1 MELTIRGQATPQTVA
16 TKEQMDLL
24 RQTIAKD
31 TSDVEF
37 ALFLELCRAK
47 RLDPFA
53 KHIQPVKRW
62 DFDKQAMGLTFQ
74 TGIDGFRLV
83 AERTGQYRGQDG
95 PYWCGDDAVWV
106 DVWTRPEP
114 PTAAKVGVFRV
125 GFERPIYGVAHY
137 AEYVQ
142 VKKDGKAN
150 SMWAKMSCNQL
161 AKCAEA
167 LAIRKAFPED
177 LAGLYAPEEMQQ
189 ASQPAPVVAAPAE
202 AVVVEAQVVERPWRS
217 KKEMI
222 AMFDTLS
229 SRIDRAN
236 YLATLSIYGVQDPTA
251 FSDPGVAHQCYT
263 ALLEVAGA

>member
-1 MELTIRGQATPQTVA
+1 
-16 TKEQMDLL
+16 
-24 RQTIAKD
+24 
-31 TSDVEF
+31 
-37 ALFLELCRAK
+37 
-47 RLDPFA
+47 
-53 KHIQPVKRW
+53 
-62 DFDKQAMGLTFQ
+62 
-74 TGIDGFRLV
+74 
-83 AERTGQYRGQDG
+83 
-95 PYWCGDDAVWV
+95 
-106 DVWTRPEP
+106 
-114 PTAAKVGVFRV
+114 
-125 GFERPIYGVAHY
+125 VAHY

-236 YLATLSIYGVQDPTA
+236 YLATLSMFGVQDATA
-251 FSDPGVAHQCYT
+251 FTDPAVAHQCYT
-263 ALLEVAGA
+263 ALLEAAGA